1 MSSDETVTQNPS
13 VILSRQ
19 QIDIPAIVGELPG
32 SPDTSPDDVF
42 ADGMLSP
49 PVDPTRAMKAA
60 LSSGGVMAV
69 GHAIA
74 QGTTGI
80 GFEIVP
86 RAGKIDINDP
96 DKWPD
101 GAAEQHDRME
111 VFSQAGYRGAGQYSI
126 RGAFHS
132 MEHDRFILGWAG
144 ITVVRSAMNSIPGL
158 PPPPIALSRFEAC
171 NAKFTRA
178 DREPTI
184 VPVPVSLSDGRTLW
198 TEVPRHFRRLMF
210 RASNGR
216 MAWFKEYG
224 DWRSMDAK
232 TGRYSS
238 GNRATPSAKPG
249 APGRYTPGKLP
260 PNARPALEVAHFAT
274 SFPGMAPYGI
284 SGWHA
289 ELDAVD
295 SAAEHVRLLVSYLK
309 SGLHSVIL
317 AAANRM
323 FDTGAADAAVQKI
336 DELGRGRNGLG
347 ALITLSLMPQD
358 SQGGNPMLGKDG
370 PDDRGRIILHELN
383 TKLPDALL
391 DDTLSDALAGRIAH
405 AERIPG
411 LLIGRSDNY
420 NFATA
425 AAAWATANRL
435 RFMPHHQ
442 EHEAFLGALTAEM
455 GITHWRFKTVS
466 PEWEEKEPLTGTA
479 SVTGQL
485 GGVSVNRAMG
495 LLADVTGTEPERIKE
510 WWGDIPLALVSLVLS
525 ADDPQGTLDALK
537 LPGNPQ
543 IPIEK
548 KASTPANP
556 QDLAPAKLNETV
568 AKPIVKAL
576 EALEAKIEQLSLRA

>member
-1 MSSDETVTQNPS
+1 MSEVTQNPS
-13 VILSRQ
+13 VILSLQ
-19 QIDIPAIVGELPG
+19 QVDIPAMVGEIPG
-32 SPDTSPDDVF
+32 SPDTAPTDIF
-42 ADGMLSP
+42 AGGMLTP
-49 PVDPTRAMKAA
+49 PVNPQRAMNAA
-60 LSSGGVMAV
+60 RSSGGVMAV
-69 GHAIA
+69 SHAVA

-80 GFEIVP
+80 GFKIVP
-86 RAGKIDINDP
+86 RRGDIDVKDK
-96 DKWPD
+96 DKWPT

-111 VFSQAGYRGAGQYSI
+111 MFLQTGYRGSGQYSI
-126 RGAFHS
+126 RGAFHH

-144 ITVVRSAMNSIPGL
+144 IVVVRSAIPTTPGL
-158 PPPPIALSRFEAC
+158 PPQPIALARLEAC
-171 NAKFTRA
+171 NSKFTRA

-184 VPVPVSLSDGRTLW
+184 IPVPVSLSDGRTLW
-198 TEVPRHFRRLMF
+198 AEIPRHFRRIGF
-210 RASNGR
+210 RSSNGR
-216 MAWFKEYG
+216 HTWFKEYG
-224 DWRSMDAK
+224 DWRSMDSR
-232 TGRYSS
+232 TGRYST
-238 GNRATPSAKPG
+238 GNRATPSTKAGEPG
-249 APGRYTPGKLP
+249 KYVPGKLP
-260 PNARPALEVAHFAT
+260 PNAAPAVEVAHFAT
-274 SFPGMAPYGI
+274 SFPGAAPYGI

-317 AAANRM
+317 AAANRT
-323 FDTGAADAAVQKI
+323 FDAGAADAAIQKI

-358 SQGGNPMLGKDG
+358 SAGGNPMLSKDG
-370 PDDRGRIILHELN
+370 PDDRGRIVLHELN

-405 AERIPG
+405 SERIPG

-442 EHEAFLGALTAEM
+442 EHEAFLDALTAEM
-455 GITHWRFKTVS
+455 GITHWKFDTIA
-466 PEWEEKEPLTGTA
+466 PEWEEKEPLAGTA

-510 WWGDIPLALVSLVLS
+510 WWGDIPMALVTLVLG
-525 ADDPQGTLDALK
+525 ADDPQGTLDALM
-537 LPGNPQ
+537 LPGKPK
-543 IPIEK
+543 IPLK
-548 KASTPANP
+548 KVE
-556 QDLAPAKLNETV
+556 QTV
-568 AKPIVKAL
+568 AQPVV
-576 EALEAKIEQLSLRA
+576 EALKSLEQKFEKFTA